1 MRYGGIP
8 FIFIFGLL
16 AATLSGQQSKP
27 NFSGTWQANTQKSEL
42 HSGKASG
49 VNLTIEQKGATI
61 HVVKTIKGAGGKDS
75 VIDVNCTTDGKDC
88 ESKGVKVSLWYDGL
102 CLVEMDVSDD
112 LVTKTSMT
120 LNESDKTISADI
132 TYISPQAQADKLVL
146 DKM

>member
-1 MRYGGIP
+1 MRPGGIP
-8 FIFIFGLL
+8 FICVFGLL
-16 AATLSGQQSKP
+16 AATLCGQQSKP
-27 NFSGTWQANTQKSEL
+27 NFSGKWQANTEKSEL
-42 HSGKASG
+42 HSGKASA
-49 VNLTIEQKGATI
+49 VNLTIDQKGPSI
-61 HVVKTIKGAGGKDS
+61 HLVKTVRSTAGKDS

-88 ESKGVKVSLWYDGL
+88 ETKGIKVSLWYDGP

-120 LNESDKTISADI
+120 LNESSKTINADI